1 MMKQAGMKSAS
12 LDVSPDAVS
21 LAIRTADWL
30 TARIEDSTGPFALNL
45 SGGSTPKRL
54 YELLA
59 TEIYRSKIDWK
70 RVHIFF
76 GDERFV
82 PADHADS
89 NYRMAREALIT
100 KVPIP
105 IENVH
110 PVATDMAT
118 PEAAAAA
125 YEVTLKTYY
134 GKETLDVARPLFQ
147 VTLLGLGEDGHT
159 ASLFPGTA
167 ALRERLQWVT
177 AVVGAKPEPRI
188 TMTYP
193 ILESS
198 DVAAFLVAGGG
209 KRDILTRMLA
219 RDPKLP
225 SSHVDPQGEFLVFC
239 DEAANGDIEVA

>member
-1 MMKQAGMKSAS
+1 MKTPAI
-12 LDVSPDAVS
+12 DVSPDAAS
-21 LAIRTADWL
+21 LAARTAEWL
-30 TARIEDSTGPFALNL
+30 TARIEESTGRFALNL

-59 TEIYRSKIDWK
+59 TEMYRREIDWE

-82 PADHADS
+82 AADHADS
-89 NYRMAREALIT
+89 NYRMAREALVS

-105 IENVH
+105 AENVH
-110 PVATDMAT
+110 PVQTDLPT

-125 YEVTLKTYY
+125 YEATLKAYY

-167 ALRERLQWVT
+167 ALKERTRWVT
-177 AVVGAKPEPRI
+177 AVIGAKPEPRI
-188 TMTYP
+188 TLTYP

-198 DVAAFLVAGGG
+198 SATIFLVAGAG
-209 KRDILTRMLA
+209 KRDILTRLLA
-219 RDPKLP
+219 HDLALP
-225 SSHVDPQGEFLVFC
+225 SSHIDPQGEFLVFC
-239 DEAANGDIEVA
+239 DEAANGDI

>member
-1 MMKQAGMKSAS
+1 MKAAS
-12 LDVSPDAVS
+12 IDVSPDAAS
-21 LAIRTADWL
+21 LAIRTAEWL
-30 TARIEDSTGPFALNL
+30 ATRIEESTGRFALNL

-59 TEIYRSKIDWK
+59 TEMYRRKIDWE

-82 PADHADS
+82 PADHVDS
-89 NYRMAREALIT
+89 NYRMAREALISN
-100 KVPIP
+100 VPIP
-105 IENVH
+105 AENIY
-110 PVATDMAT
+110 PVPTDAST

-125 YEVTLKTYY
+125 YEATLKAYY

-147 VTLLGLGEDGHT
+147 VTLLGLGDDGHT

-167 ALRERLQWVT
+167 ALKERTRWVT
-177 AVVGAKPEPRI
+177 AVIGAKPEPRI

-198 DVAAFLVAGGG
+198 NATLFLVAGSG
-209 KRDILTRMLA
+209 KRDILTRLLA
-219 RDPKLP
+219 RDPALP
-225 SSHVDPQGEFLVFC
+225 SSHVDPQGDFLVFC
-239 DEAANGDIEVA
+239 DEAANGDV